1 MEALGCERL
10 RHLGL
15 VETGARPRPVGTDR
29 PPLKRQVTSNRT
41 IKTMN
46 KVYAIIAEVVIA
58 KLKEGVVPWK
68 SGRQNEMRPCNFA
81 SKRPYRGVNWLLTTM
96 SGFSSPYW
104 LTKNGIL
111 KLGGTWSGKA
121 TKIVHWSF
129 TYYDAKNK
137 RVKQTDDWVRKVPS
151 LRYYNV
157 WNAEQIKGIAFGTPA
172 ADDRKEHERIA
183 AAEELVAGYVDGPT
197 ITIDGSQPRYNPERD
212 EVFNSNL
219 DDFDTAAGFYHTLFH
234 ELGHSTGHGSRLSRE
249 GITTRHRF
257 GSDGYAFEELVAELT
272 ACFLMSEAGLTAD
285 LDNSAAYIDSWIKSL
300 EAHPDW
306 VIKAGGLAQKAV
318 ERIVPSLAY
327 SPEEATEEA
336 AAA

>member
-1 MEALGCERL
+1 
-10 RHLGL
+10 
-15 VETGARPRPVGTDR
+15 
-29 PPLKRQVTSNRT
+29 
-41 IKTMN
+41 MN

-137 RVKQTDDWVRKVPS
+137 RVKQTDDWVRKIPS

-157 WNAEQIKGIAFGTPA
+157 WNAEQIEGIDFGTPA
-172 ADDRKEHERIA
+172 ADGRKEHERIA

-197 ITIDGSQPRYNPERD
+197 ITIDGSQPRYNPEKD

-318 ERIVPSLAY
+318 ERIVPRLAY
-327 SPEEATEEA
+327 NSEANQDA
-336 AAA
+336 APVVAA